1 VARKRS
7 ETARLEQDL
16 GRLVDSLDLSDRQEQ
31 FLRSRWLDQVLWME
45 RAASSARRRYYALR
59 LFTVLGAVV
68 IPALLSLNL
77 TGNVDTAVDWATFAI
92 SLLVAASA
100 AVDGFFHFGTRWR
113 HYRATVERLKSEG
126 WSFAELSGPYNRPNA
141 AHLDMFPDFVSR
153 VEQTLG
159 QEVEDYV
166 EGVAGEAERR
176 PREA

>member
-1 VARKRS
+1 VARRGS
-7 ETARLEQDL
+7 ETARLQRDL
-16 GRLVDSLDLSDRQEQ
+16 GKLIDSIDLPDHQEQ
-31 FLRSRWLDQVLWME
+31 FLRSRWLEQVLWME
-45 RAASSARRRYYALR
+45 RAAGSARRRYYTLR
-59 LFTVLGAVV
+59 LVTVLGAVV
-68 IPALLSLNL
+68 IPALLSLSL
-77 TGNVDTAVDWATFAI
+77 TGNADTAVDWATFAI

-100 AVDGFFHFGTRWR
+100 AIDGFFHFGTRWR

-141 AHLDMFPDFVSR
+141 AHLDVFPDFVSR

-166 EGVAGEAERR
+166 EGVAGEAERK

>member
-1 VARKRS
+1 VAGKGS
-7 ETARLEQDL
+7 ETARLERRLGKLIDSIDL
-16 GRLVDSLDLSDRQEQ
+16 PDQQEQ

-45 RAASSARRRYYALR
+45 RAAGRARRRYYTLR

-77 TGNVDTAVDWATFAI
+77 TGDAETAVDWATFAI

-100 AVDGFFHFGTRWR
+100 AIDGFFHFGTRWR
-113 HYRATVERLKSEG
+113 HYRATVERLQSEG
-126 WSFAELSGPYNRPNA
+126 WSFAELSGHYNRPNA
-141 AHLDMFPDFVSR
+141 AHLEVFPDFVSR

-166 EGVAGEAERR
+166 EGVAGEAGPK
-176 PREA
+176 PREE

>member
-1 VARKRS
+1 VAGKGS
-7 ETARLEQDL
+7 ETARLERDL
-16 GRLVDSLDLSDRQEQ
+16 GKLIDSIDVPDQQEQ

-45 RAASSARRRYYALR
+45 RSAGRARRRYYALR

-77 TGNVDTAVDWATFAI
+77 TGDAETAVKWTTFAI
-92 SLLVAASA
+92 SLVVAASA
-100 AVDGFFHFGTRWR
+100 AIDGFFHFGTRWR
-113 HYRATVERLKSEG
+113 HYRGTVERLKSEG
-126 WSFAELSGPYNRPNA
+126 WSFAELSGHYNRPNA
-141 AHLDMFPDFVSR
+141 GHLEVFPDFVSR